1 VRLGRKRSVD
11 PDGQEENENDQAE
24 PRLQDLPAVGP
35 FDESQVD
42 LETHEGI
49 DLGGLVVTPGDDME
63 VQLQVDE
70 ASGEVGA
77 VVLVGLDGAL
87 ELRAFAASRGG
98 GAWDELR
105 PQIAAEVTRMGGT
118 ASKRDGTFGPEL
130 VCLVPMQT
138 PDGQGGTQT
147 SRVTGHEGGAWLLRA
162 TLVGQPATD
171 DGISAPW
178 DEAIRKV
185 VVRRGRDA
193 RPPGSPL
200 PLRLPPEARQLDT
213 ED

>member
-1 VRLGRKRSVD
+1 VRFARKRAGGSD
-11 PDGQEENENDQAE
+11 EATDDTQAGIE
-24 PRLQDLPAVGP
+24 GLPAIGP

-42 LETHEGI
+42 LEGHEGI
-49 DLGGLVVTPGDDME
+49 DLGSLVVTPGPDME

-70 ASGEVGA
+70 TSGEVGA
-77 VVLVGLDGAL
+77 VLLVGHDGAL

-105 PQIAAEVTRMGGT
+105 PQIAAEVTRLGGT
-118 ASKRDGTFGPEL
+118 ATQRDGAFGREL
-130 VCLVPMQT
+130 MCRVPMQT
-138 PDGQGGTQT
+138 PDGQSGTQT

-162 TLVGQPATD
+162 TLVGPPAAEEGLVT
-171 DGISAPW
+171 PW
-178 DEAIRKV
+178 EEAIRKV
-185 VVRRGRDA
+185 VVRRGREA

-213 ED
+213 GD